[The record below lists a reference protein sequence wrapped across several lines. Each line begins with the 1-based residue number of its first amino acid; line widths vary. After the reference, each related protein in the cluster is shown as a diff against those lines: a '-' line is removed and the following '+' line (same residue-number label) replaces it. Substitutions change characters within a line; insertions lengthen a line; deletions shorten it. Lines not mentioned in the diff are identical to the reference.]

1 MKYKI
6 PSEFKITR
14 LRECPGTTLADK
26 PENCLAYWNQNITT
40 AEWFD
45 QDRECVV
52 TLLANARLR
61 VIGHHLISIGSL
73 TECTIHPR
81 EVLRPAIM
89 HSAFATILMHNHPSG
104 DPSPSAADHR
114 VTKRLRDAS
123 QILQINLLD
132 HVIAGSREPIDRVP
146 YYSFCEAGIL

>member
-1 MKYKI
+1 MKYKV

-14 LRECPGTTLADK
+14 LRECPGTTLADS
-26 PENCLAYWNQNITT
+26 PANCLAYWNQNITT

-45 QDRECVV
+45 QDREHLV

-73 TECTIHPR
+73 TECTFHPR

-89 HSAFATILMHNHPSG
+89 HSAYATILMHNHPSG
-104 DPSPSAADHR
+104 DPAPSAADHSI
-114 VTKRLRDAS
+114 TKSLREAS
-123 QILQINLLD
+123 SLLQIKLLD
-132 HVIAGSREPIDRVP
+132 HVIAGSSAPIDRVP
-146 YYSFCEAGIL
+146 YFSFREAGIL